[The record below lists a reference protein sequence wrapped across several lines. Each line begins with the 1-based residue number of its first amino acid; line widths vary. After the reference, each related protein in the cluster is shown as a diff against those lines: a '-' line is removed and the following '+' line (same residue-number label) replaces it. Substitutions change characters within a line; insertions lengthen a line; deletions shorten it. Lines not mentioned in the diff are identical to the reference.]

1 MISETIPLM
10 LISLDSI
17 KKDQQQLSI
26 RRVWQQAIQEIDKRE
41 VLLIQNNIR
50 LEYREY
56 QHAMNMMQSNKNENN

>member
-26 RRVWQQAIQEIDKRE
+26 RRVWQQAIQEIDKME

-56 QHAMNMMQSNKNENN
+56 QHATNMMQSNKNENN